1 MSKKMMSNNIFLQ
14 LLLEKNKNFREGLF
28 EVL

>member
-1 MSKKMMSNNIFLQ
+1 MSKKMMSNSIFLQ

-28 EVL
+28 EV